1 MMLVRSMSFLMV
13 ECLAVAMDD
22 VFVLITP
29 VTSWLQNGDWP
40 VVVEEAMTDSVM
52 NIVPLFGTL
61 LSDLLREQ
69 HDFLLGLLGHACCL
83 LVVGR
88 QDVVP

>member
-1 MMLVRSMSFLMV
+1 MN
-13 ECLAVAMDD
+13 D

-29 VTSWLQNGDWP
+29 VTSWLQNGDWL
-40 VVVEEAMTDSVM
+40 VVVEEAMTDSIMDVIPM
-52 NIVPLFGTL
+52 SGTL

-69 HDFLLGLLGHACCL
+69 HDFLLGLLGHGCCL

-88 QDVVP
+88 QDVMP